1 MDAMPPPPP
10 SAQELLAFT
19 DPAKVKYD
27 LVLPPAL
34 PPARPHTFKA
44 PQPTKAQ
51 LASRA
56 AEAEAIAASQRKHGK
71 VPLAIRFLRLL
82 ESRSVQ
88 HNMTTPTMFHRVLKR
103 RSSFPNK
110 HVVSYR
116 DLYPKLAVRLQAE
129 QVGGSDITITVHWQP
144 RFFTIPHVLNDC
156 DTFWT
161 CTLEDIILPE
171 KAEQPDGHP
180 PSDSESDEDEN
191 GAAAPGPLDED
202 NLVAFTRAQ
211 QEEAKQTVRE
221 SAAEAARAEALEA
234 ASQLP
239 PPPSGGGGLFA
250 GQKRAAEAQAN
261 ELVEAAGEAAALEVD
276 KTFPN
281 DGAASQLVVP
291 RSMLQARGCVHRIS
305 FRVHHRPSERE
316 CEASTL
322 LRVSVKG
329 TVWRVACEEFEP
341 FTDEVSVA
349 PDSDDENDTE
359 GGSLGSYDEG
369 GGGDDDAPDPFA
381 DVNATSEEDPFAKA
395 ERLAAEKAKKA
406 KQREAD
412 AKVRKEKAM
421 EKAAARQAQQELGGS
436 IDWLGGGSNS
446 TAGDASTANDDGFD
460 DDGQGSLNAD
470 GSVSTDRSARSRQ
483 PGSPGGLVRNKFESD
498 ADWQASSAIFLTVL
512 RSANAVTNTFIS
524 TCEAR
529 VFHSNSLCL
538 SVRS

>member
-1 MDAMPPPPP
+1 MPPPPP
-10 SAQELLAFT
+10 STQELLAFT

-34 PPARPHTFKA
+34 PPTRPHTFKA

-56 AEAEAIAASQRKHGK
+56 AEAEALAASQRKRGK

-88 HNMTTPTMFHRVLKR
+88 HNMTTPTLFHRVLKR

-116 DLYPKLAVRLQAE
+116 DIYPKLAVRLQAE
-129 QVGGSDITITVHWQP
+129 QIGGSDVTITVHWQP
-144 RFFTIPHVLNDC
+144 RFFVIPHVLNDC
-156 DTFWT
+156 DTYWT
-161 CTLEDIILPE
+161 CTLEDIIESE
-171 KAEQPDGHP
+171 KEEQPDGHP
-180 PSDSESDEDEN
+180 PSDSESDDDEN
-191 GAAAPGPLDED
+191 GAATPGPLDED

-211 QEEAKQTVRE
+211 QEEAKQAARE

-234 ASQLP
+234 AAQLA
-239 PPPSGGGGLFA
+239 PPSSSGGGLFA

-261 ELVEAAGEAAALEVD
+261 ALVEAAGEAAALEVD

-281 DGAASQLVVP
+281 DGAAAQLVVP

-329 TVWRVACEEFEP
+329 TVWRVACEDFEP
-341 FTDEVSVA
+341 FLDEVSVA
-349 PDSDDENDTE
+349 ADSEDENDTE
-359 GGSLGSYDEG
+359 GGSLGSYDQ
-369 GGGDDDAPDPFA
+369 GDGEDDAPDPFA
-381 DVNATSEEDPFAKA
+381 DVNATSAEDPFAKA

-412 AKVRKEKAM
+412 AKARKEKAM

-436 IDWLGGGSNS
+436 IDWLGGSNS
-446 TAGDASTANDDGFD
+446 SVGDVSTVNDNDDQ

-470 GSVSTDRSARSRQ
+470 GSVRTDKSARSRQ

-498 ADWQASSAIFLTVL
+498 ADWQVSWFVVRSYF
-512 RSANAVTNTFIS
+512 RSADAHMLTHNVNETRGLLS
-524 TCEAR
+524 TL
-529 VFHSNSLCL
+529 SLFL
-538 SVRS
+538 SV